1 MLTFR
6 TSTSV
11 QTKYRSQIA
20 PRVTL
25 DTYVSNATTCEPTKK
40 CVKNDEWTTVVKKSR
55 PVKDNKKRSSMV
67 LPVRPSSKVVPF
79 PMLST
84 KKVAPNVKSM
94 TGWAAIVSK
103 RPECFVEEQ
112 KSELMKMREEM
123 TRLKEHIVAAKESVK
138 QVDVVEETRA
148 LRDEFKHS
156 GMFVDSDGESMCW
169 GDMVDDEFGLE

>member
-55 PVKDNKKRSSMV
+55 PVKGNKKRSSMV
-67 LPVRPSSKVVPF
+67 LPVRPSSKVAPF
-79 PMLST
+79 PTLSA
-84 KKVAPNVKSM
+84 KKVSPKTKVM
-94 TGWAAIVSK
+94 TGWVAMASK
-103 RPECFVEEQ
+103 KPECVVEEQ
-112 KSELMKMREEM
+112 KSELVKMREEM
-123 TRLKEHIVAAKESVK
+123 TRLKEQIAAAKESVK
-138 QVDVVEETRA
+138 HVDVVEETRV
-148 LRDEFKHS
+148 LRDEFNHS